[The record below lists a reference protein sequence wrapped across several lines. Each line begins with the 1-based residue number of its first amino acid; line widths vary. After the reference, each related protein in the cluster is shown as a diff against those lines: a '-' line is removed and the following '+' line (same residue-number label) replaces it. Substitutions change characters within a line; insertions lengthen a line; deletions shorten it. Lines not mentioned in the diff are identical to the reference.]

1 MLSSSDGNN
10 GDVVNLSSSA
20 VTCPHCS
27 LYGVCSLPDLDP
39 TRQNRLDGIIKRRQP
54 LQRGTNLFE
63 VDKPFQSIYCVK
75 SGSVKTYFTTLEGE
89 ELITGFH
96 MPGELV
102 GLEAISMG
110 QSDATARALETSSFC
125 EIPMAQLQEL
135 AEEIPALQKRVLD
148 LMSQEIAH
156 LQTLSVLLSRKSAE
170 ERLATFL
177 LSLSSR
183 LGHRGFSTREFHL
196 RMTRNDI
203 GNYLGLAVETVSRV
217 FTRFNDSGLISVS
230 RRYVRI
236 DDMERLREMAGNPKY
251 KIQAAS

>member
-1 MLSSSDGNN
+1 MLSL
-10 GDVVNLSSSA
+10 GDVDVVKLSAAS

-27 LYGVCSLPDLDP
+27 LYSVCSIPGLDP
-39 TRQNRLDGIIKRRQP
+39 KRQNRLDRIIKRRQP
-54 LQRGTNLFE
+54 LQRGDNLFQIHE
-63 VDKPFQSIYCVK
+63 PFQSIYCVK
-75 SGSVKTYFTTLEGE
+75 SGSVKTYFTTVDGE

-110 QSDATARALETSSFC
+110 HSDATARALETSSFC

-135 AEEIPALQKRVLD
+135 AEEIPALQRRVLD

-156 LQTLSVLLSRKSAE
+156 LQTLTVLLSRKSAE
-170 ERLATFL
+170 ERIATFL

-183 LGHRGFSTREFHL
+183 LGQRGFSSREFLL

-217 FTRFNDSGLISVS
+217 FTRFNENGLISVR
-230 RRYVRI
+230 RRYI
-236 DDMERLREMAGNPKY
+236 TLNDTERLRRMAGNPTYQIK
-251 KIQAAS
+251 AAS